1 MKAMNK
7 KAKKLKA
14 VRKIK
19 VTKDGE
25 IEKFKTRLVV
35 QGFSLTPEDEFF
47 ESYSFVVAASNTRM
61 LLYVAAQTGEEL
73 SSADVGN
80 AYLEAD
86 LPEDE
91 VIFVEQH
98 PDAELEGYPRDEW
111 VLRLK
116 KCLYGLPQAGR
127 GYQRKYTKLM
137 LSLGFKQ
144 VSAESCLFVF
154 HHPKHGRII
163 CSNYVD
169 DLICLTGSRVLRD
182 WWRKALTDHFLRVTF
197 NDKLDF
203 ILGIKIDQGVN
214 SEGRRYLELNHN
226 LAIEKVATAA
236 GIGDGARKVTSPMDH
251 STKLRKKRDGEDDDS
266 SYVPPY
272 KYASVL
278 GAIMYL
284 ANLTRPDLVTAVNKL
299 SRYVVN
305 PSHAHYRA
313 LTRVVTFAYQTRDRY
328 LRYTAAPEGD
338 DPFRLYSASDSSYAD
353 CMDTGRSTIGRCHWM
368 GKNCNGLIDWKSSL
382 PKMAASST
390 TEAELQAAAECIK
403 DSIYFRVLLYDM
415 GYPQIGST
423 RTLIDN
429 NACIFQLNA
438 IKGVVKAR
446 HYIVLLRK
454 VQEAVQ
460 LGIIHTQRVDSA
472 DNIADA
478 FTKPLPV
485 LPFWR
490 LTTKAMGD
498 GLSQHAFTEFS
509 KSALKQELRGGSV
522 KPVNDEFKSAWQ
534 AEKKAAQ
541 EAQKRRRGQE
551 LDDRRAQTTAL
562 MALAM
567 GVIGRMQN
575 SESDMGVSEG
585 SCPE

>member
-1 MKAMNK
+1 MCIRDR
-7 KAKKLKA
+7 LKA

-25 IEKFKTRLVV
+25 IEKYKTRMVV

-47 ESYSFVVAASNTRM
+47 ESYSSVVAASNTRM
-61 LLYVAAQTGEEL
+61 LLYVAAQTGEDL

-91 VIFVEQH
+91 VVFVEQH

-137 LSLGFKQ
+137 LKLGFKQ

-154 HHPKHGRII
+154 HHPEHGRII

-203 ILGIKIDQGVN
+203 ILGIKVDRGVN
-214 SEGRRYLELNHN
+214 PEGRRYLELNHN
-226 LAIEKVATAA
+226 LAVEKIATAV

-251 STKLRKKRDGEDDDS
+251 STRLRKKQDGEDDDS

-272 KYASVL
+272 KYSSVL

-305 PSHAHYRA
+305 PSCLLY
-313 LTRVVTFAYQTRDRY
+313 TSPSPRDRQKS
-328 LRYTAAPEGD
+328 RMPS
-338 DPFRLYSASDSSYAD
+338 SA
-353 CMDTGRSTIGRCHWM
+353 
-368 GKNCNGLIDWKSSL
+368 
-382 PKMAASST
+382 
-390 TEAELQAAAECIK
+390 
-403 DSIYFRVLLYDM
+403 
-415 GYPQIGST
+415 
-423 RTLIDN
+423 
-429 NACIFQLNA
+429 
-438 IKGVVKAR
+438 
-446 HYIVLLRK
+446 
-454 VQEAVQ
+454 
-460 LGIIHTQRVDSA
+460 
-472 DNIADA
+472 
-478 FTKPLPV
+478 
-485 LPFWR
+485 
-490 LTTKAMGD
+490 
-498 GLSQHAFTEFS
+498 
-509 KSALKQELRGGSV
+509 
-522 KPVNDEFKSAWQ
+522 
-534 AEKKAAQ
+534 
-541 EAQKRRRGQE
+541 
-551 LDDRRAQTTAL
+551 
-562 MALAM
+562 
-567 GVIGRMQN
+567 
-575 SESDMGVSEG
+575 
-585 SCPE
+585 

>member
-1 MKAMNK
+1 
-7 KAKKLKA
+7 
-14 VRKIK
+14 
-19 VTKDGE
+19 
-25 IEKFKTRLVV
+25 
-35 QGFSLTPEDEFF
+35 
-47 ESYSFVVAASNTRM
+47 
-61 LLYVAAQTGEEL
+61 
-73 SSADVGN
+73 
-80 AYLEAD
+80 
-86 LPEDE
+86 
-91 VIFVEQH
+91 
-98 PDAELEGYPRDEW
+98 
-111 VLRLK
+111 
-116 KCLYGLPQAGR
+116 
-127 GYQRKYTKLM
+127 
-137 LSLGFKQ
+137 
-144 VSAESCLFVF
+144 
-154 HHPKHGRII
+154 
-163 CSNYVD
+163 
-169 DLICLTGSRVLRD
+169 
-182 WWRKALTDHFLRVTF
+182 
-197 NDKLDF
+197 
-203 ILGIKIDQGVN
+203 
-214 SEGRRYLELNHN
+214 
-226 LAIEKVATAA
+226 
-236 GIGDGARKVTSPMDH
+236 
-251 STKLRKKRDGEDDDS
+251 
-266 SYVPPY
+266 
-272 KYASVL
+272 
-278 GAIMYL
+278 
-284 ANLTRPDLVTAVNKL
+284 
-299 SRYVVN
+299 
-305 PSHAHYRA
+305 
-313 LTRVVTFAYQTRDRY
+313 
-328 LRYTAAPEGD
+328 
-338 DPFRLYSASDSSYAD
+338 
-353 CMDTGRSTIGRCHWM
+353 
-368 GKNCNGLIDWKSSL
+368 
-382 PKMAASST
+382 
-390 TEAELQAAAECIK
+390 
-403 DSIYFRVLLYDM
+403 M

-429 NACIFQLNA
+429 NACISQLNA

-472 DNIADA
+472 DNVADT